1 MAQFCDCFVYLFQF
15 FPILWAAGK
24 AGIVVAQLLVRALT
38 DPKRNLLGC
47 CFICNHVGNSL
58 LSNIGLTFYWNAC
71 NQNVALAA
79 KKMMRYAA
87 GMEKTSH
94 TDLKNWIKDNGLTQR
109 KFAAMLSERDE
120 QISRWINGKVRP
132 EKYARMYIELET
144 LGAVRA
150 DGWP

>member
-1 MAQFCDCFVYLFQF
+1 MFAINPCRVDVSTI
-15 FPILWAAGK
+15 PAAS
-24 AGIVVAQLLVRALT
+24 VRA
-38 DPKRNLLGC
+38 RIVNLNAAIA
-47 CFICNHVGNSL
+47 FAFWAFNHVGNSL

-71 NQNVALAA
+71 NRNVALAA
-79 KKMMRYAA
+79 KKMMRYAP
-87 GMEKTSH
+87 GMEQTSH
-94 TDLKNWIKDNGLTQR
+94 TDLKNWLKDNDLTQR